1 MTATRDEVFAAID
14 RERAHQRR
22 KWGHVNHSVQAWLL
36 VLEDELAEAKRD
48 WVRTGKDEAALR
60 ELVQVAACAV
70 AALEEH
76 GVFEREASHDD

>member
-1 MTATRDEVFAAID
+1 MPSTRVEVFAAID
-14 RERAHQRR
+14 RERLHQKR
-22 KWGHVNHSVQAWLL
+22 KWGHVEHSVQAWLL
-36 VLEDELAEAKRD
+36 VVEEELAEAKRD

-76 GVFEREASHDD
+76 GVFEREVSRDD